1 MDTCNILPLLWYH
14 GIRKARRN
22 LDERDDMSKIEEATI
37 ATQKIILELV
47 EKKGMDED
55 EFSKQIGVSEL
66 YRWLNEPLM
75 SYSEFLSACMITKT
89 SATEMFRLTKES
101 LSHNQTQDKKEKPG
115 TVPPEKDVDSQ
126 KAQLSVA
133 GDVLMRW
140 SSVLESISKDTHQ
153 DIGKVRGLFN
163 SAPHVINNTT
173 LEINARSNSEKARNM
188 LKALIM
194 KGVEESKIINHENLN
209 LVFAD
214 A

>member
-1 MDTCNILPLLWYH
+1 MDTCNILLLLWYH

-22 LDERDDMSKIEEATI
+22 LDERDAMSKIEEATI

-47 EKKGMDED
+47 EKKGIDED

-66 YRWLNEPLM
+66 YKWLNEPLM

-101 LSHNQTQDKKEKPG
+101 LSQNQTQDKKEKPG
-115 TVPPEKDVDSQ
+115 TVPPGKDVDSQ

-153 DIGKVRGLFN
+153 DIKKVRGLFN
-163 SAPHVINNTT
+163 SAPHVIDNAT
-173 LEINARSNSEKARNM
+173 LEINAKSSSEKARNM

-194 KGVEESKIINHENLN
+194 KGVEESKIINHENLK

>member
-1 MDTCNILPLLWYH
+1 MDTCNILLLLWYH

-22 LDERDDMSKIEEATI
+22 LDERDAMSKIEEATI

-66 YRWLNEPLM
+66 YKWLNEPLM

-101 LSHNQTQDKKEKPG
+101 LSQNQTQNKKEKPS

-153 DIGKVRGLFN
+153 DIKKVRGLFN
-163 SAPHVINNTT
+163 SAPHVIDNAT
-173 LEINARSNSEKARNM
+173 LEINAKSSSEKARNM

-194 KGVEESKIINHENLN
+194 KGVEESKIINHENLK

>member
-1 MDTCNILPLLWYH
+1 
-14 GIRKARRN
+14 
-22 LDERDDMSKIEEATI
+22 MSKIEEATI

-47 EKKGMDED
+47 EKKGIDED

-101 LSHNQTQDKKEKPG
+101 LSQNRTQNKREKPSP
-115 TVPPEKDVDSQ
+115 VPSEKDVDSQ

-153 DIGKVRGLFN
+153 DIRKVRGLFN

-173 LEINARSNSEKARNM
+173 LEINAKSNSEKARNM